1 MQYFV
6 VEAAGK
12 PVAIFLAA
20 DLDEAARI
28 ADGKRPGRE
37 DFRRQLIARQYGA
50 IHIRPTTRAEIEL
63 FEKRVTDAWLECERA
78 GIIGRYD
85 KKTFVHWLEPFAPA
99 KREAATRA

>member
-37 DFRRQLIARQYGA
+37 DFRRQKLSCSRKG
-50 IHIRPTTRAEIEL
+50 
-63 FEKRVTDAWLECERA
+63 
-78 GIIGRYD
+78 
-85 KKTFVHWLEPFAPA
+85 
-99 KREAATRA
+99 